1 MDLTEQIK
9 KWAGEFGKEYTNRN
23 RLTIQEMEDYYK
35 KTFGRTRSDM
45 NEEFLSGLDRDIKI
59 LEVGSNI
66 GNQLILLKKQGF
78 KNLFGL
84 EILDYALEIAKR
96 RDETE
101 GISFIKGSALDI
113 PFKDGFF
120 DLVFTSGVLIHI
132 SPDDIT
138 TAIGEICRCAKK
150 YIWGYEYYAE
160 SYQKVTYRGH
170 KDLLWKG
177 DFAGMYLDN
186 CSELKIIRKVEYPYI
201 GSELV
206 DQMFLLG
213 GK

>member
-1 MDLTEQIK
+1 MSS
-9 KWAGEFGKEYTNRN
+9 AKEYTNRN
-23 RLTIQEMEDYYK
+23 RLTIQEMENYYK

-66 GNQLILLKKQGF
+66 GTQLILLRKQGF

-84 EILDYALEIAKR
+84 EIFDYALEIAKR

-101 GISFIKGSALDI
+101 GIYFIKGSALDI

-132 SPDDIT
+132 S
-138 TAIGEICRCAKK
+138 GELQEAVYLRVLILISGSTLTNK
-150 YIWGYEYYAE
+150 W
-160 SYQKVTYRGH
+160 YQ
-170 KDLLWKG
+170 
-177 DFAGMYLDN
+177 
-186 CSELKIIRKVEYPYI
+186 
-201 GSELV
+201 
-206 DQMFLLG
+206 
-213 GK
+213 